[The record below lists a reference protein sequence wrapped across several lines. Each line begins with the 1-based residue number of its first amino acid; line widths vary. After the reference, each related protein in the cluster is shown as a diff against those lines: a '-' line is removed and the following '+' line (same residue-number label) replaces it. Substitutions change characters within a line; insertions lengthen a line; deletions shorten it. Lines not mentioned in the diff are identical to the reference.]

1 MSRPDDLIPLRE
13 ATVLADRSLSSLR
26 NWVRGGELSEYR
38 EEEANPGSRVMVSR
52 AELMMLLAT
61 SKSAHP
67 GGPRGG
73 PTTTPATAPESPN
86 ERASLLAAVASAERD
101 GLRAL
106 VEAQKGTIAALEA
119 RCVDLD
125 HRAHSE
131 RIRADDYRE
140 RIGALEAEL
149 RELRTWMNL
158 PLYRRLLT
166 GPRPVQPALADS
178 REGGGIDPAPAK

>member
-13 ATVLADRSLSSLR
+13 ATILADRSLSSLR
-26 NWVRGGELSEYR
+26 NWVRGGELTEYR
-38 EEEANPGSRVMVSR
+38 EDEANPGSRVMVSR
-52 AELMMLLAT
+52 TELMMLLAT

-73 PTTTPATAPESPN
+73 ATTPATTPEPPS
-86 ERASLLAAVASAERD
+86 ERTSLLAAVASAERD

-125 HRAHSE
+125 LRAHSE
-131 RIRADDYRE
+131 RIRADDYRD

-149 RELRTWMNL
+149 RELRGWMNL
-158 PLYRRLLT
+158 PLYRRLLS
-166 GPRPVQPALADS
+166 GPPTTRPAIADS
-178 REGGGIDPAPAK
+178 REGGSSDLAPAK